1 MAALKFSE
9 MINRITARE
18 HQPAAGNLSDK
29 KTLATV
35 APPIKRRYTKHR
47 PDRQA
52 GYGKN
57 KRIARQHI
65 ISVSLIRAMTV
76 GDQFLQFKYSSVETV
91 KCRIASKG
99 TACRIF
105 AIGELP
111 TPPQFVIGIA
121 AASQK
126 TENRHT
132 NKKGNA

>member
-1 MAALKFSE
+1 

-29 KTLATV
+29 KTLAAV
-35 APPIKRRYTKHR
+35 ALPIKRRYTKHR

-76 GDQFLQFKYSSVETV
+76 GGQFLQFKYSSVETV

-99 TACRIF
+99 TACRNSSSVSLLQARKPKI
-105 AIGELP
+105 AIKTKRATHNMLYFP
-111 TPPQFVIGIA
+111 TIRLLCLGQ
-121 AASQK
+121 
-126 TENRHT
+126 R
-132 NKKGNA
+132 